1 MARIHR
7 CRDYQDMSR
16 QAAARVIAAV
26 AARSDA
32 LLCAAAG
39 GSPAGMYQELIREA
53 GGTPGLFRHL
63 RVVKLD
69 EWLQL
74 PAGDAATCEYF
85 LKRQLLDPLGI
96 EVERYIAFDPQTADP
111 LRECERISAELARHG
126 PIDLCVLGLGKNG
139 HIGLI
144 EPAPCLQPHCHVAK
158 LSEQTLE
165 HQMLGPAKTRPT
177 HGLTLGIADILAARK
192 IMLLVTGEGKER
204 AIARFLEGTVT
215 TEAPATFLWLHHD
228 LEVFLDDASRQDP

>member
-1 MARIHR
+1 MARIHY
-7 CRDYQDMSR
+7 CRDYRDMSR
-16 QAAARVIAAV
+16 QAATRIIAAV
-26 AARSDA
+26 AARSDS

-39 GSPAGMYQELIREA
+39 ESPVGLYQELIREA
-53 GGTPGLFRHL
+53 GSKPDLFRHL

-85 LKRQLLDPLGI
+85 LKSRLLDPLKI
-96 EVERYIAFDPQTADP
+96 EAERYIAFDPQTADP
-111 LRECERISAELARHG
+111 LRECGRISGDLARHG

-144 EPAPCLQPHCHVAK
+144 EPAPCLQPHCHVTK
-158 LSEQTLE
+158 LSEQTLK
-165 HQMLGPAKTRPT
+165 HQMLGSARTAPT

-192 IMLLVTGEGKER
+192 IVLLITGEGKER
-204 AIARFLEGTVT
+204 AIARFLNGTVT
-215 TEAPATFLWLHHD
+215 TEAPATFLWLHQD